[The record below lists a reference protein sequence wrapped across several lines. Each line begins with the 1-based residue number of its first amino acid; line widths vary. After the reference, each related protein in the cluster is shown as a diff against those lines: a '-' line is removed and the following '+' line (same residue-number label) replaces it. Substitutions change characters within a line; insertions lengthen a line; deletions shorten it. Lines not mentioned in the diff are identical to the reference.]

1 MIIPVSFNLLESR
14 EKFKLSLR
22 KEKLDNF
29 LYSKRKIYQNTHIEL
44 EIDPKKLSISEE
56 KFNHFNENFQE
67 EISFIKEL
75 LVSSKIDEVKFGI
88 YKSRRLLCNENQIY
102 IDLMLS
108 NEMLDQFI
116 KILLNSNDNLIIV

>member
-56 KFNHFNENFQE
+56 KF
-67 EISFIKEL
+67 K
-75 LVSSKIDEVKFGI
+75 
-88 YKSRRLLCNENQIY
+88 
-102 IDLMLS
+102 
-108 NEMLDQFI
+108 